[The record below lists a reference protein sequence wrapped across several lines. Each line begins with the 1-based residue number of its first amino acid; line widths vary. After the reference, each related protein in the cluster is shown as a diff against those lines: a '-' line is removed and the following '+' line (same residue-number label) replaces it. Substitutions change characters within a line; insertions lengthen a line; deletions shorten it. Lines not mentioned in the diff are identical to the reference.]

1 MHSSVVSTS
10 GTVLGYESG
19 RLHIEMERLEA
30 CRACA
35 QKSVCNPAPK
45 SNSLML
51 EMPVKRTQMDSLS
64 PGDQIVVSVGTTA
77 LARMIM
83 LCYLVPAVLMLMG
96 ACLGAATMGEYRDLA
111 GVAGAA
117 LGLVVGCGLL
127 RLYDSSVSWPL
138 NSKRG
143 SKPSRTA
150 DTDFPV
156 ILTEP

>member
-1 MHSSVVSTS
+1 
-10 GTVLGYESG
+10 
-19 RLHIEMERLEA
+19 
-30 CRACA
+30 
-35 QKSVCNPAPK
+35 
-45 SNSLML
+45 ML

-64 PGDQIVVSVGTTA
+64 PGDQILVSVGTTA

-127 RLYDSSVSWPL
+127 RLYDSSVGSPM
-138 NSKRG
+138 G

>member
-1 MHSSVVSTS
+1 
-10 GTVLGYESG
+10 
-19 RLHIEMERLEA
+19 
-30 CRACA
+30 
-35 QKSVCNPAPK
+35 
-45 SNSLML
+45 ML
-51 EMPVKRTQMDSLS
+51 EMPVKRTQLDSLS

-83 LCYLVPAVLMLMG
+83 LCYLLPAVLMLMG

-138 NSKRG
+138 NGKRG
-143 SKPSRTA
+143 SKQSRTA

>member
-10 GTVLGYESG
+10 GTVLGCESG
-19 RLHIEMERLEA
+19 QLRIEMERLEG
-30 CRACA
+30 CGACA

-45 SNSLML
+45 SNTLML
-51 EMPVKRTQMDSLS
+51 EMAFKRTQMDSLS
-64 PGDQIVVSVGTTA
+64 PGDQIVVFVGTTA

-127 RLYDSSVSWPL
+127 RLYDSSVGSPM
-138 NSKRG
+138 G